1 MTENDNNNNNNKESN
16 SMPKL
21 RFITVSVRDLELTE
35 ILDKPPLNDIS
46 CYLTA
51 FTEDQNSQVRSN
63 KCFDLLILT
72 DP

>member
-1 MTENDNNNNNNKESN
+1 MSDNKNKKS
-16 SMPKL
+16 K
-21 RFITVSVRDLELTE
+21 FITVSVRDLELTE
-35 ILDKPPLNDIS
+35 IVDKPPLNDIS

-51 FTEDQNSQVRSN
+51 FTEDEDGKTKGN